1 MLSKTKGVISKY
13 LGLIKQYSKIELEQI
28 KPYVNFYLIFLL
40 DYLYILNQYINFNF
54 KTIHKH
60 QIITIKRI
68 LLRKKHD
75 CNGYYLKIDI
85 PII

>member
-1 MLSKTKGVISKY
+1 MLSKTKGVISK
-13 LGLIKQYSKIELEQI
+13 YSKIELEQI

-68 LLRKKHD
+68 FLRKKYD

-85 PII
+85 LII

>member
-1 MLSKTKGVISKY
+1 MLSKTKGVISK
-13 LGLIKQYSKIELEQI
+13 YSKIELEQI

-40 DYLYILNQYINFNF
+40 ENLYIYKYINFNF

-68 LLRKKHD
+68 FLSKD
-75 CNGYYLKIDI
+75 MIVMDTI
-85 PII
+85 

>member
-28 KPYVNFYLIFLL
+28 KPDVNFYLIFLL

-54 KTIHKH
+54 KTIYKH

-68 LLRKKHD
+68 FLRKKYD

>member
-40 DYLYILNQYINFNF
+40 EHLYIYQYINFNF

-60 QIITIKRI
+60 QIITIKVFF
-68 LLRKKHD
+68 
-75 CNGYYLKIDI
+75 
-85 PII
+85 